1 MPARLLVRE
10 GQEVVDREPAALSE
24 LRDRP
29 CWLDL
34 VDPTPADLDLVAEE
48 LGLHP
53 LAVEDAKHRHQRP
66 KIEQYEGHY
75 FVVFYAVHRMGEE
88 LDFDEL
94 SIFVAKNA
102 LVTVRGAHE
111 GPVDEIERRWR
122 DGRIRDVAMLLHALL
137 DQTVDGYFPIADEL
151 GEAVEVVEQTIADA
165 KRRDFQ
171 GPLRDLFRVK
181 RQLLFLRQH
190 IAPERDVLAVLA
202 RGDLGF
208 FSRGESVYFQDVY
221 DHVVRVTDSIDTF
234 RDLASNVIDAHL
246 AAASNRLNEVMKVLT
261 SIATILL
268 VVGVITSFFGQNFA
282 TIPYDSAALF
292 WGSLVVS
299 ALAALGLGM
308 FFRRVGW
315 L

>member
-75 FVVFYAVHRMGEE
+75 FVVFYAVHRLGEE

-94 SIFVAKNA
+94 SIFVAQNA
-102 LVTVRGAHE
+102 LVTVREAHT
-111 GPVDEIERRWR
+111 GPVEEVERRWR
-122 DGRIRDVAMLLHALL
+122 DGRIKEVGMLLHALL
-137 DQTVDGYFPIADEL
+137 DATVDAYFPIADEL
-151 GEAVEVVEQTIADA
+151 GEAIGVVEQTIADA

-181 RQLLFLRQH
+181 RQLLILRQH

-208 FSRGESVYFQDVY
+208 FSRGDSVYFQDVY

-261 SIATILL
+261 SVATILL
-268 VVGVITSFFGQNFA
+268 VVAVVTSFFGQNFA
-282 TIPYDSAALF
+282 AIPYGSTELF
-292 WGSLVVS
+292 WGSLGFMVVVIV
-299 ALAALGLGM
+299 ALAA